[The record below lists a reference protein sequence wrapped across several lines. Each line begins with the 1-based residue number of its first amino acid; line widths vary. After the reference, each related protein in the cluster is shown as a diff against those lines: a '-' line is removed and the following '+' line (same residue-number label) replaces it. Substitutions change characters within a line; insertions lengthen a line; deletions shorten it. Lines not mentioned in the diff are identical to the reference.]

1 MKLSQA
7 VKQFLKG
14 VIGVND
20 HKDDFIM
27 LPKVDFAFKELMM
40 NEKVRAGFLSAV
52 LDIKVD
58 DIKSTQMKNTNLT
71 KEHQDEK
78 QGILDVRLIMNDDTE
93 INIEMQVLSMATWTD
108 RSVFYV
114 SKMLSE
120 QVGIDKKYTNI
131 MKCIGISIVDF
142 NCIRQ
147 TENYHTVY
155 HIREDSNPTI
165 IFSDKMEWHMVE
177 LPKLPSVNDGTNIYN
192 WTKFFKTKERE
203 EFEMLAQNDE
213 YLQEAY
219 RQLDIISQDEQKRM
233 EYDSRTKMLYHINT
247 IKEEGIREGR
257 QEGIQESI
265 TAVIAGMKAAG
276 YSEEQIQEII
286 KAMPK

>member
-1 MKLSQA
+1 M
-7 VKQFLKG
+7 KG

-20 HKDDFIM
+20 KDDFIM

>member
-1 MKLSQA
+1 M
-7 VKQFLKG
+7 
-14 VIGVND
+14 ND

-286 KAMPK
+286 KVMPK

>member
-1 MKLSQA
+1 ME
-7 VKQFLKG
+7 
-14 VIGVND
+14 ND
-20 HKDDFIM
+20 RKDDFIM

-40 NEKVRAGFLSAV
+40 NEKVRVGFLSAV
-52 LDIKVD
+52 LDIRVA
-58 DIKSTQMKNTNLT
+58 DIRSAQMKNTNLT
-71 KEHQDEK
+71 KTHQDEK
-78 QGILDVRLIMNDDTE
+78 QGVLDVRLVMNDDTE